1 VPWEKL
7 GRQEEKKREGKGKMG
22 RRCLLG
28 RRKAGPKEKAG
39 LEADGPAREKGKGEG
54 WAAGLE
60 RREKGKGGFGGF
72 FFLSQHTTNKT
83 NPTKINATHIH
94 LFYLI

>member
-1 VPWEKL
+1 VGKVGAA
-7 GRQEEKKREGKGKMG
+7 GRKKREGKGKMG

-72 FFLSQHTTNKT
+72 SFFLNTQQ
-83 NPTKINATHIH
+83 TKQIQPK
-94 LFYLI
+94 